1 MHTGTRN
8 VQDIQTNT
16 MYQKSSR
23 MATVELLSAQT
34 RGEVATGR
42 TMTAGVNLYS
52 DARRTPQNATGAV
65 KQEETKK

>member
-1 MHTGTRN
+1 MQKGKRN

-16 MYQKSSR
+16 MYQEPMQ
-23 MATVELLSAQT
+23 MA
-34 RGEVATGR
+34 RGELPSMQSRREAATGR

-52 DARRTPQNATGAV
+52 DTRRTPQNATGAV